1 MKILL
6 IGIGIGIVL
15 GIVIYSTLPSADRM
29 NEVKVSVNVYLIE
42 DLTGEFTTSR
52 SEENVRFLFKEV
64 NRIWKPAKISFVP
77 VGIQRVTLD
86 AEIIEFVI
94 NGGPIELPN
103 SDTTRVKTFFVRHL
117 YGSNGLAITQL
128 DRTFVADVTTV
139 NDYRATSHE
148 FGHVLGLSHVDPE
161 DRLMAG
167 GKNGEQLTE
176 EEIKIARKLALFQQ
190 R

>member
-103 SDTTRVKTFFVRHL
+103 SDTIRVKPFL
-117 YGSNGLAITQL
+117 
-128 DRTFVADVTTV
+128 
-139 NDYRATSHE
+139 
-148 FGHVLGLSHVDPE
+148 
-161 DRLMAG
+161 
-167 GKNGEQLTE
+167 
-176 EEIKIARKLALFQQ
+176 
-190 R
+190 